1 MDILPDYLIIESLG
15 TVSGKSFYWA
25 RRKSDNTVVL
35 IKQSTTMHLFDDE
48 INQLKQECKT
58 AELIGYKATLRL
70 PDTQN
75 GHCAIIYESC
85 DGVFLNRL
93 LETQSLS
100 IDEKIHLF
108 KVAAKSLN
116 ELQKKNIIHFGIR
129 LDTTLLRNNNE
140 ETLFFSLGDTAILNE
155 GETFFP
161 GNHHYTLDVLK
172 YLPPE
177 LTGKIYATVDL
188 RTSFYQLG
196 IMFYY
201 IFTGRFPF
209 ESSIPE
215 KLLYAQA
222 FEKPTE
228 PHVIKQEVPEWISAI
243 IMKLLE
249 KKPDDRYQTATAICF
264 DLENFN
270 PEIKFIPGAKD
281 CGHFKL
287 TRKLFGYHAQLE
299 ELNWYNKHISLAE
312 TRVVFMK
319 CEEGCG
325 KKAFLE
331 NVNEMVN
338 KSGGYYFNIDFS
350 PVSGKF
356 PFHGILILLNQIITR
371 IKIEDKDSKF
381 IEFLK
386 SEKDVKAYLQ
396 QFATLFPELKNIYPH
411 DKDKESDNDLVNVHF
426 RHYFFYLTARIL
438 YFFTENFGTLTIYA
452 SGLNSKMEEELKI
465 IRYLLS
471 RCCHLMFLLP
481 ISEDDRAN
489 IKKKLDL
496 DNVFFAEISLPVL
509 SKTDASRLIAASF
522 HCNTSET
529 LLAADVLIQKS
540 GGKLDIM
547 KYILQSWYKKG
558 IISYSDSR
566 LHFDID
572 SASNFFVPNISV
584 VNSLLQNKTGDSIKF
599 IQLLSCF
606 PTGVENLKIG
616 KILKLKTS
624 EIYKI
629 LNDCKNFIVQR
640 NGYIYF
646 QHEEER
652 HFIYTNIPE
661 HKLKDFHSLIVLDFI
676 QSGTTE
682 DFSFTMIDHVFFAFE
697 NLNEEQRQFLLDL
710 FIRVIEKANFTAAF
724 EYGFQLCCKVVDLYG
739 YEKLSRYK
747 DECHFYCL
755 ATIHSFFS
763 KNYEMMLDF
772 YNHLNIE
779 KYNGNYEKLEVQ
791 EYVAEYFQQIGQI
804 DEAIELCVSALQKL
818 GFTVPTNVSTLT
830 LRRKQYLLKKK
841 LQNLNDFEKKPEM
854 VNPEDILIMRYLAKM
869 IPIIFFL
876 RKKDAIF
883 LTCKMVD
890 FTLEHGKSFI
900 SPFAFALYGSLLVKE
915 QHNFEDGVFLAQ
927 TALAML
933 DEIKGVEFVS
943 QTIFFAVFF
952 AAHWKLSHDQIHS
965 WINRAV
971 NYEND
976 YGCSTFGIVCNNIL
990 PLYSCFSGMHLKQ
1003 ILTTVNCRVNNFF
1016 DQSINNPTAYLHNI
1030 SLEVIKSLSDGSERM
1045 WSILPEI
1052 YRIPQSAKEHFFVGY
1067 YYTLELFLAV
1077 LEEKTDVI
1085 SECVI
1090 EKKQFYPFFAENY
1103 LYQAMLLKLAIV
1115 NGTISKKSGL
1125 QKIRKIANLL
1135 KRCRDNGA
1143 ENLEIKSYIL
1153 CGILAELNNNS
1164 ILSNKWYYEALEESV
1179 KKENYLDAGLCALL
1193 LIKQQL
1199 HNGDKIVASVY
1210 FKKAIQFFSSLGYSG
1225 VTNYLKTRY
1234 EIQLEDKII
1243 LKNIEDTTNENEI
1256 FDSFIKELNAVSN
1269 VADLIHNFIR
1279 QVAFLFQTDIC
1290 LAISFDKGG
1299 KPVISAMEHKIYNNE
1314 IAEGMSLSDINAE
1327 KFPKYLISFVC
1338 DNGCSV
1344 NLNDKKWHNIVFYDR
1359 YLKKYK
1365 PRNVFCIPLFE
1376 SKDNNADKIE
1386 MVLYLE
1392 TLSQKQIFSAESEL
1406 LLQKL
1411 FKTYLSCR
1419 DRLQLSIGKK
1429 NIHSE
1434 KIKLLK
1440 QKNKELQ
1447 KKYKEL
1453 TYLQEQGILKFDL
1466 QGKITYCNSIG
1477 CKMLGLETKILK
1489 DGFFL
1494 TELFSCEKDKI
1505 GGCANIERLLK
1516 YNFGGPYEYEWGN
1529 KCFVRVVWT
1538 TCKDKGNN
1546 IVGGKAI
1553 FINITKQKQNET
1565 RLRKINEQQEELI
1578 TKRTESLN
1586 ESLLQLRRSQN
1597 QLIQTEKMTSLKSV
1611 IIGISHEINTP
1622 LGIAITSAS
1631 ILRDSFYQ
1639 FNNQIKKSDISKKDF
1654 QELYDNTQDSLS
1666 MISNNLES
1674 IAALINN
1681 FKVILQ
1687 EQSENE
1693 LCQFDLRNYL
1703 NMIYQTQKARFK
1715 NIAHEFILDCPT
1727 PFLINSY
1734 PDVFFKIISNL
1745 ILNSFIHG
1753 FDKRNNCVIN
1763 ISVSMENDETV
1774 KLVYKD
1780 TGHGIPQENLD
1791 KIFNPFF
1798 TTKTGKGEKGLGLYI
1813 VYNLVMARLKGTI
1826 QCNSSLDDGATF
1838 IITFPNIASRE
1849 ATKNDNNQ
1857 NSEN

>member
-1 MDILPDYLIIESLG
+1 MDILPDYLIIEALG

-48 INQLKQECKT
+48 INQLKQECKI
-58 AELIGYKATLRL
+58 AELIGYKAALRL
-70 PDTQN
+70 PDTEN

-85 DGVFLNRL
+85 DGVFLKRL

-100 IDEKIHLF
+100 VDEKIHLF

-140 ETLFFSLGDTAILNE
+140 ETIFFSLGDTTIQNE
-155 GETFFP
+155 GETFYH

-177 LTGKIYATVDL
+177 LTGKIYAPVDL

-209 ESSIPE
+209 ESSSPE

-222 FEKPTE
+222 FEKPAQ

-264 DLENFN
+264 DLDNFN
-270 PEIKFIPGAKD
+270 PETKFIPGTKD
-281 CGHFKL
+281 CGYFKL
-287 TRKLFGYHAQLE
+287 TRKLFGYHTQLE

-319 CEEGCG
+319 CEDGCG

-338 KSGGYYFNIDFS
+338 QSGGYYFNIDFS
-350 PVSGKF
+350 PISGKF

-371 IKIEDKDSKF
+371 IKNEDKDSKF

-386 SEKDVKAYLQ
+386 AEKDVKAYLQ
-396 QFATLFPELKNIYPH
+396 RFVTLFPELKNIYPH
-411 DKDKESDNDLVNVHF
+411 NNDKENDKDLINVHF

-452 SGLNSKMEEELKI
+452 SGLNSKMKEELKI
-465 IRYLLS
+465 LRYLLS

-481 ISEDDRAN
+481 ISEDDITN
-489 IKKKLDL
+489 IRKKLDL

-509 SKTDASRLIAASF
+509 SKSEASRLIAASF

-529 LLAADVLIQKS
+529 LLAADVLIQQS

-547 KYILQSWYKKG
+547 KFILQSWHKKG
-558 IISYSDSR
+558 IISYSDNR
-566 LHFDID
+566 LHFNIEA
-572 SASNFFVPNISV
+572 ASNFFVPNINI
-584 VNSLLQNKTGDSIKF
+584 VNSLLENKTGVSIKF

-624 EIYKI
+624 EVYQI
-629 LNDCKNFIVQR
+629 LNECKNFIAQR
-640 NGYIYF
+640 NGHIYF

-652 HFIYTNIPE
+652 HFIYKNIPE
-661 HKLKDFHSLIVLDFI
+661 HKLKDFHTLIVLDFI
-676 QSGTTE
+676 QSDTNE
-682 DFSFTMIDHVFFAFE
+682 NYSFTMIDHVFFAFE
-697 NLNEEQRQFLLDL
+697 NLNAEQRQALLKL
-710 FIRVIEKANFTAAF
+710 FIRIIEKANFTAAF

-739 YEKLSRYK
+739 YEKLKQYK

-772 YNHLNIE
+772 YNHLNID
-779 KYNGNYEKLEVQ
+779 KYNNNYEKLEVQ

-804 DEAIELCVSALQKL
+804 DEAIELCVSALQNL
-818 GFTVPTNVSTLT
+818 GFNVPTNISTLSL
-830 LRRKQYLLKKK
+830 LREQYLLKKK
-841 LQNLNDFEKKPEM
+841 LPKLNDLKKMPEM
-854 VNPEDILIMRYLAKM
+854 VNPENILIMRYLAKM

-876 RKKDAIF
+876 RKKDSIF

-915 QHNFEDGVFLAQ
+915 QHNFEDGIFLAQ
-927 TALAML
+927 TALSML
-933 DEIKGVEFVS
+933 DEIKEVEFVS

-952 AAHWKLSHDQIHS
+952 AAHWKLSHDQIYS
-965 WINRAV
+965 WINRAA

-976 YGCSTFGIVCNNIL
+976 YGCSTFGIICNNIL
-990 PLYSCFSGMHLKQ
+990 PLYSCLSGMHLKQ

-1016 DQSINNPTAYLHNI
+1016 TQSINNPTSYLHNI
-1030 SLEVIKSLSDGSERM
+1030 SLSIIESLSDGSERM
-1045 WSILPEI
+1045 WNVLPEI

-1067 YYTLELFLAV
+1067 YHTLELFLAV

-1085 SECVI
+1085 SDKCVI
-1090 EKKQFYPFFAENY
+1090 EEKHFYPFFAENY
-1103 LYQAMLLKLAIV
+1103 LYLAMLLKLAIA
-1115 NGTISKKSGL
+1115 NNTISKKSGL
-1125 QKIRKIANLL
+1125 QKIQKLANILKKCRK
-1135 KRCRDNGA
+1135 NGA
-1143 ENLEIKSYIL
+1143 ENLETKSYML
-1153 CGILAELNNNS
+1153 CGIIAELNNNFL
-1164 ILSNKWYYEALEESV
+1164 LSSKWYYEALEESV
-1179 KKENYLDAGLCALL
+1179 KKENYLDAGLCTLL
-1193 LIKQQL
+1193 LMKLQL
-1199 HNGDKIVASVY
+1199 QHADKIVASVY
-1210 FKKAIQFFSSLGYSG
+1210 FKKAIQFFSSLGYCG
-1225 VTNYLKTRY
+1225 VINYLKTRY
-1234 EIQLEDKII
+1234 EIQLEDRII
-1243 LKNIEDTTNENEI
+1243 LKNIEDTHNENEI
-1256 FDSFIKELNAVSN
+1256 FDSFIKELNAVSK
-1269 VADLIHNFIR
+1269 VPDLIHNFIR
-1279 QVAFLFQTDIC
+1279 QVALFFQTDIC
-1290 LAISFDKGG
+1290 VAICFDKGG
-1299 KPVISAMEHKIYNNE
+1299 KPLISAMKHKVYNNE
-1314 IAEGMSLSDINAE
+1314 IADGMPLADINAE

-1365 PRNVFCIPLFE
+1365 PRNVFCIPLFD
-1376 SKDNNADKIE
+1376 SKNSDKIE

-1392 TLSQKQIFSAESEL
+1392 TSSQKQVFSDESEL

-1411 FKTYLSCR
+1411 FKTYLNCK
-1419 DRLQLSIGKK
+1419 DRLQLSISKK

-1440 QKNKELQ
+1440 QKNKDLL

-1453 TYLQEQGILKFDL
+1453 AYLQEQGVLKFDL

-1477 CKMLGLETKILK
+1477 CKMLGLETKKLK
-1489 DGFFL
+1489 AGIFL
-1494 TELFSCEKDKI
+1494 SELFSSEKDKI

-1516 YNFGGPYEYEWGN
+1516 YNFGGPYEYEWYN
-1529 KCFVRVVWT
+1529 KCFVRVVWAV
-1538 TCKDKGNN
+1538 CKDKENN
-1546 IVGGKAI
+1546 IIGGKAI

-1578 TKRTESLN
+1578 TKRTQSLN
-1586 ESLLQLRRSQN
+1586 ESLLELRRSQN

-1611 IIGISHEINTP
+1611 ISGISHEINTP
-1622 LGIAITSAS
+1622 LGIAITSTS

-1639 FNNQIKKSDISKKDF
+1639 FSNQIKKSDISKNDF
-1654 QELYDNTQDSLS
+1654 QELYDSTQETLS
-1666 MISNNLES
+1666 MISNNLEN
-1674 IAALINN
+1674 IATLINN

-1693 LCQFDLRNYL
+1693 ICQFDLRNYL

-1734 PDVFFKIISNL
+1734 PDVFFQIISNL
-1745 ILNSFIHG
+1745 LLNSFIHG
-1753 FDKRNNCVIN
+1753 FDKKDNCVIN
-1763 ISVSMENDETV
+1763 ISVSMENE
-1774 KLVYKD
+1774 KLIKLEYKD
-1780 TGHGIPQENLD
+1780 TGCGIPKENLD
-1791 KIFNPFF
+1791 KVFNPFF
-1798 TTKTGKGEKGLGLYI
+1798 TTKIGKGQKGLGLYI
-1813 VYNLVMARLKGTI
+1813 VYNLVMERLKGTI
-1826 QCNSSLDDGATF
+1826 QCNSSLDNGATF
-1838 IITFPNIASRE
+1838 TITFPNVTSRE
-1849 ATKNDNNQ
+1849 VTKNDNTQ